1 MAYIAANKTD
11 CKRATFLIEKQQYT
25 PLSMGEQIKLKLHLR
40 GCSWCRTYQQ
50 QSENIQL
57 MLARLFRD
65 QLVRPKILS
74 KNYKYQLKTLI
85 IDKLK
90 EK

>member
-1 MAYIAANKTD
+1 MAWIAANKTD
-11 CKRATFLIEKQQYT
+11 CKRATFLIEKQQYRS
-25 PLSMGEQIKLKLHLR
+25 LSMGEQIKLKLHLY

-50 QSENIQL
+50 QSENMQVMI
-57 MLARLFRD
+57 ARLFRD
-65 QLVRPKILS
+65 QLVKPKVLS
-74 KNYKYQLKTLI
+74 KNYKNQLKTLI